1 MGGREGDEAATGE
14 QADMGQTE
22 DARLAGRQAGRQGRK
37 TSKEKS
43 FHVEENVPFLTC
55 RSFRMNDVE
64 EQKKM

>member
-1 MGGREGDEAATGE
+1 
-14 QADMGQTE
+14 MGQTE
-22 DARLAGRQAGRQGRK
+22 DARLANRQAGRK

-55 RSFRMNDVE
+55 RSFSMNDVE